1 MTNPDYEGQEPFR
14 RAIPSFG
21 DPTSRPVD
29 KSKLASGD
37 DQPKAERNGM
47 QRHVPVSTN
56 QHGAVTHPLT
66 PADDLD
72 PYEAYPL
79 SVKDIHSKLFG
90 LGISKSKDS
99 IQRYCREG
107 MLDCVKL
114 GMLRRYYVTEA
125 SVDTLIDTLQNDE
138 ASSGGMQLHKA
149 ERSGSEE
156 QLLLHGPATDENM
169 ATNKDLHEAA
179 SSSMQPDAAAR
190 NGLQSDGE
198 AVDPGVAETYE
209 VEKAISDSSMLDFL
223 KDQL

>member
-1 MTNPDYEGQEPFR
+1 MTNTDFRKDEPFR
-14 RAIPSFG
+14 RPVPSFG

-29 KSKLASGD
+29 KSKLASDD

-56 QHGAVTHPLT
+56 QHGAIAHPPA
-66 PADDLD
+66 PADVD
-72 PYEAYPL
+72 PYEVYPL
-79 SVKDIHSKLFG
+79 SVKDIRSKLFG

-125 SVDTLIDTLQNDE
+125 SVDTLIETLQNDE
-138 ASSGGMQLHKA
+138 ASSGGMQLHEA

-179 SSSMQPDAAAR
+179 SGSMQPDAAAR
-190 NGLQSDGE
+190 NG
-198 AVDPGVAETYE
+198 
-209 VEKAISDSSMLDFL
+209 
-223 KDQL
+223 